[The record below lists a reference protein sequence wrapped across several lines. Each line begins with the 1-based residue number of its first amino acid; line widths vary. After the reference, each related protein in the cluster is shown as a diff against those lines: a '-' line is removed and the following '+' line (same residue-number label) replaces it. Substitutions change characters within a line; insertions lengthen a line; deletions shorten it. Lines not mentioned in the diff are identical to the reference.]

1 MVLKWA
7 LMTRGRKKLWNNILS
22 SQGAGDNPSFFTSQE
37 CAPVFYRIFL
47 CKQEVKSSRW
57 WIVSCNKCR
66 LWSFSTFLSPI
77 SSLRKPFL
85 CLTFRTISI
94 CLKVTN
100 RLISQA
106 ATKIRTWVTR
116 KKIVT
121 SKIFQKAPL
130 PPPPDSHHGFF
141 CLNLDHASRINYLE
155 LGCCCKLAHCN
166 NIIEEQQK
174 LEGSA
179 CFFFKCSHGKSAP
192 QSQTVHTSRENRVLI
207 HAAPAFRTRE
217 LEERGSTCTPWSDG
231 WNFYF
236 ELVMVQWCDS
246 STW

>member
-1 MVLKWA
+1 M
-7 LMTRGRKKLWNNILS
+7 
-22 SQGAGDNPSFFTSQE
+22 
-37 CAPVFYRIFL
+37 FYRIFL

-121 SKIFQKAPL
+121 SKIFQEAPL
-130 PPPPDSHHGFF
+130 PLSSSWLTSWIFF

-192 QSQTVHTSRENRVLI
+192 KQSI
-207 HAAPAFRTRE
+207 HPVKIAF
-217 LEERGSTCTPWSDG
+217 LFMLLLLLGQGSLRKEAQHAHHGPMVEIFILNWSWYNDVILQHG
-231 WNFYF
+231 SWNKNAQ
-236 ELVMVQWCDS
+236 L
-246 STW
+246 

>member
-1 MVLKWA
+1 M
-7 LMTRGRKKLWNNILS
+7 
-22 SQGAGDNPSFFTSQE
+22 
-37 CAPVFYRIFL
+37 FYRIFL

-106 ATKIRTWVTR
+106 ATKIRTR
-116 KKIVT
+116 GYPAKK
-121 SKIFQKAPL
+121 SLCQKSLRRPFCL
-130 PPPPDSHHGFF
+130 LLLETHITDFF
-141 CLNLDHASRINYLE
+141 CLDLDHASRINYLE
-155 LGCCCKLAHCN
+155 LGCCKLAHCN

-207 HAAPAFRTRE
+207 HAAAAFRTRE
-217 LEERGSTCTPWSDG
+217 LVEGGSTCTPWSDG

-236 ELVMVQWCDS
+236 ALVMVQWCDS